1 MPFGFQELIIILIII
16 LILFGADKLPK
27 LARGLGDAV
36 KEFRKAAKDEG
47 GNSEG
52 KEGKDIKS

>member
-1 MPFGFQELIIILIII
+1 MPFGLQELIIILIII

-36 KEFRKAAKDEG
+36 KEFRKAAKDESS
-47 GNSEG
+47 NTES